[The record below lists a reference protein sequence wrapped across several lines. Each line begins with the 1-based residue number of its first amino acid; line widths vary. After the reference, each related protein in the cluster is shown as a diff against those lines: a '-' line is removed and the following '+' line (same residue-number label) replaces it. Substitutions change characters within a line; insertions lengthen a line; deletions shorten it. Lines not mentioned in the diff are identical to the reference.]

1 MTHADWRNITD
12 CMQERAFGNMPS
24 EEIVSDEDKQIY
36 NQCVETLVASY
47 ILMDFYHEN

>member
-1 MTHADWRNITD
+1 
-12 CMQERAFGNMPS
+12 MQERAFGNMPS